1 MNNKLGAPIKYNASE
16 LLNEFNKYIEYRK
29 TQFDIKYDCIRS
41 GERAGETIEIKIPK
55 VPSVASFCHFI
66 GITEKTF
73 WNWINNEVDISDD
86 LLQLTIRIREEIK
99 DLQLSG
105 AMNGIYNPLIAS
117 RINGLN
123 DTLNVQVTE
132 QPVVNIN
139 LNALTGSAN
148 KQLNENNI
156 QDVDFIELDP
166 IELSQNNT
174 ILTDNNES
182 EMQMNVNE

>member
-55 VPSVASFCHFI
+55 VPSIASFCHFI

-86 LLQLTIRIREEIK
+86 LLQLTTRV
-99 DLQLSG
+99 S
-105 AMNGIYNPLIAS
+105 
-117 RINGLN
+117 
-123 DTLNVQVTE
+123 
-132 QPVVNIN
+132 
-139 LNALTGSAN
+139 
-148 KQLNENNI
+148 
-156 QDVDFIELDP
+156 
-166 IELSQNNT
+166 
-174 ILTDNNES
+174 
-182 EMQMNVNE
+182 

>member
-1 MNNKLGAPIKYNASE
+1 MNNKVGAPFKFTASE
-16 LLNEFNKYIEYRK
+16 LLTQFNKYIEYRK

-73 WNWINNEVDISDD
+73 WNWINDEVNISDE

-99 DLQLSG
+99 DIQLSG

-123 DTLNVQVTE
+123 DTVNVQVTE

-139 LNALTGSAN
+139 LNALTGNTN

-156 QDVDFIELDP
+156 EDIEFTELQP

-174 ILTDNNES
+174 ILTDSNES

>member
-1 MNNKLGAPIKYNASE
+1 MNNKVGAPFKFNASQ
-16 LLNEFNKYIEYRK
+16 LLIEFNKYIEYRK
-29 TQFDIKYDCIRS
+29 SQFDIKYDCIRS

-73 WNWINNEVDISDD
+73 WNWLNDEVNISDE

-99 DLQLSG
+99 DIQLSG

-117 RINGLN
+117 RLNGLN
-123 DTLNVQVTE
+123 DTVNVQVSE

-139 LNALTGSAN
+139 LNALTGPSN
-148 KQLNENNI
+148 RSINENNI
-156 QDVDFIELDP
+156 EDIEFTELDP
-166 IELSQNNT
+166 IELRQNNT
-174 ILTDNNES
+174 ILDDISTS
-182 EMQMNVNE
+182 EMQMSVNE

>member
-1 MNNKLGAPIKYNASE
+1 MNNKVGAPIKYNASE
-16 LLNEFNKYIEYRK
+16 LLIEFNKYIEYRK
-29 TQFDIKYDCIRS
+29 SQFDIKYDCIRS

-55 VPSVASFCHFI
+55 VPSIASFCHFI

-73 WNWINNEVDISDD
+73 WNWVNDEVNVSDE

-99 DLQLSG
+99 DIQLSG
-105 AMNGIYNPLIAS
+105 AMNGVYNPLIAS

-123 DTLNVQVTE
+123 DTVNVQVTE

-139 LNALTGSAN
+139 LNALTGNNVKSI
-148 KQLNENNI
+148 NENNI
-156 QDVDFIELDP
+156 QDIDFEELQP

-174 ILTDNNES
+174 LLADINTS
-182 EMQMNVNE
+182 EL